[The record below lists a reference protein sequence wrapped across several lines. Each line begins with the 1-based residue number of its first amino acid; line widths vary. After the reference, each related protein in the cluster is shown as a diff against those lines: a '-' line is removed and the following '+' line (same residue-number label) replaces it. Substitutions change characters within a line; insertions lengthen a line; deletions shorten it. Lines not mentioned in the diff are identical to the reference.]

1 MTPQLQELK
10 LDFRRSRAAPRWV
23 APLLLALAVA
33 FAGDVGFSFISVFHH
48 VKKNESALAKLD
60 PRGQKTAK
68 RASAEEIAVARD
80 TLQRL
85 STPWDRLFGALE
97 AAADENVALLAI
109 DPDPKKGTVVITGDS
124 KDYLA
129 ALTYVLNLSRAEALS
144 HVQLARHE
152 IKSNDPQKPVAFSVS
167 AAWSAKP

>member
-1 MTPQLQELK
+1 MRDEREMTPQLHELK

-33 FAGDVGFSFISVFHH
+33 FAGDVGFSFICAFHH
-48 VKKNESALAKLD
+48 MKKNELALAKLD

-68 RASAEEIAVARD
+68 RASVEEIAVARD

-97 AAADENVALLAI
+97 AAADE
-109 DPDPKKGTVVITGDS
+109 
-124 KDYLA
+124 
-129 ALTYVLNLSRAEALS
+129 
-144 HVQLARHE
+144 
-152 IKSNDPQKPVAFSVS
+152 
-167 AAWSAKP
+167 